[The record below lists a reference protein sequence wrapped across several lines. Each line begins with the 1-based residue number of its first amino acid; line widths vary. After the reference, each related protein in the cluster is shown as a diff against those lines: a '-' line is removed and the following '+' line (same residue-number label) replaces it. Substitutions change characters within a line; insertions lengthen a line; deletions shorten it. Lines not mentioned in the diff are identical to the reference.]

1 MSWLL
6 RARAQLGTQPDLRLC
21 FTTPLYLQAKEAAP
35 TADAA
40 GGMITNIRAFGAQQL
55 EPDSAQPSGLED
67 LADQGL
73 QLQGG
78 VVASRSCPEALAA
91 TAAHTGNKLP
101 AVASP
106 AAAAAFDKAAAAE
119 QYDGKGMVGNLAM
132 RMAGPAAQ
140 LPLEPA
146 ATTLA
151 AAPAATHTFQQLV
164 PGEGPGGRQGS
175 AGREVESRGKRSRK
189 TTKPAH
195 CTPGGAPALALQRT
209 STGSTSAAID
219 MWSDMQG
226 VPAAQGAE
234 PEPGRGAKG
243 SAQAAA
249 ASAAARTAGR
259 PPRRTQQQQQQQG
272 SGPGTNSLSAA
283 VSAAMHV
290 VQQQHSVLE
299 W

>member
-1 MSWLL
+1 MRL
-6 RARAQLGTQPDLRLC
+6 R
-21 FTTPLYLQAKEAAP
+21 FTTPLYLQAKDAAP

-91 TAAHTGNKLP
+91 TVAHTGDKLP
-101 AVASP
+101 AFASP

-119 QYDGKGMVGNLAM
+119 QYDGKGMGGNLAM
-132 RMAGPAAQ
+132 RMVGPAAQ

-146 ATTLA
+146 ATTFA
-151 AAPAATHTFQQLV
+151 AAAAATHTFQQLE

-175 AGREVESRGKRSRK
+175 AGREMESRGKRSRK
-189 TTKPAH
+189 PTKPAH

-219 MWSDMQG
+219 VWSDMQG
-226 VPAAQGAE
+226 GPAAQGAE
-234 PEPGRGAKG
+234 PEMGRGTKG

-249 ASAAARTAGR
+249 ACAAVRTAGR
-259 PPRRTQQQQQQQG
+259 PPRRTQQQQQQQQQG
-272 SGPGTNSLSAA
+272 SGPGTDSLSAA
-283 VSAAMHV
+283 VSAAMRV
-290 VQQQHSVLE
+290 VQRQHSVLE